1 MAEMRDT
8 VPNRV
13 SFVLKT
19 FKVEV
24 VSRSA
29 LFVGGAVLMTLS
41 ELHVLQLTL
50 TAAYCRPAAGA
61 RTAGESG
68 LEGRSRKRKVGV
80 GVGRPF
86 SLFTFGF
93 RVRRKR
99 RRFHSQQP

>member
-1 MAEMRDT
+1 M
-8 VPNRV
+8 
-13 SFVLKT
+13 
-19 FKVEV
+19 
-24 VSRSA
+24 SRNA
-29 LFVGGAVLMTLS
+29 LFVGGAVLLTLS

-50 TAAYCRPAAGA
+50 TAAYCRPAAAAGA

-99 RRFHSQQP
+99 PRFHSQQP